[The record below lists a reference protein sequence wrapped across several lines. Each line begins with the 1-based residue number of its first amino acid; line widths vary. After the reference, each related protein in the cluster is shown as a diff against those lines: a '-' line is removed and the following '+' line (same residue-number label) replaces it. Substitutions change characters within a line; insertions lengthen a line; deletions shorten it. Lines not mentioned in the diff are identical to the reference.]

1 MDKSITIKVKLND
14 LDKETLDKFNKLK
27 RRRKLS
33 DYIRDII
40 TKHEEE
46 LKNRDSDDVIVVLQK
61 NYDKDIKDLKKE
73 IRLLKDEMNQL
84 KSSKI
89 VLKEDLDIEQEVKN
103 SEYELDDDALDLFN
117 SLMDI

>member
-1 MDKSITIKVKLND
+1 
-14 LDKETLDKFNKLK
+14 
-27 RRRKLS
+27 
-33 DYIRDII
+33 
-40 TKHEEE
+40 
-46 LKNRDSDDVIVVLQK
+46 
-61 NYDKDIKDLKKE
+61 
-73 IRLLKDEMNQL
+73 MNQL